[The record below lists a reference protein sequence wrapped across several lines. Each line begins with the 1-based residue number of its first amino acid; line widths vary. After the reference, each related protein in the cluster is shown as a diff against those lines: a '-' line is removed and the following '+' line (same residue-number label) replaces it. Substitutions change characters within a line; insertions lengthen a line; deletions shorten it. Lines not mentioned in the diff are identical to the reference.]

1 MWVSKASKIGC
12 LGALVG
18 ILGFGVDASAATITF
33 NLDCVLNSTPCSPTS
48 SFGSVTLTDGSGANA
63 GKVEVA
69 VNLAGSGQKFKDL
82 LFNFT
87 GPETSFTS
95 SDGQTI
101 AFGADAFAIN
111 PYNGLF
117 DLSGMGGLGWNGS
130 DPYSTF
136 VSSSQGA
143 ISVADF
149 IATDSSGGQ
158 GVYVAMHI
166 QNIGDANGQTCTG
179 NATGTNCVPGMT
191 GPGSLKIGGRIDTT
205 SRRRSRPRW
214 CFLGTDSGG
223 ARRAKRRVRSS
234 EKCQAARVQA
244 PIGLA

>member
-1 MWVSKASKIGC
+1 MWVSKFSRGAVC

-18 ILGFGVDASAATITF
+18 LLGFGGDAQAASITF
-33 NLDCVLNSTPCSPTS
+33 NLDCVLNTTPCAPTS
-48 SFGSVTLTDGSGANA
+48 VFGTVTLTDGTGANT

-82 LFNFT
+82 LFNFS

-95 SDGQTI
+95 SDGQTL
-101 AFGADAFAIN
+101 AFGANAFAIN

-136 VSSSQGA
+136 VGSPQGA

-149 IATDSSGGQ
+149 IAKDSSGGQ
-158 GVYVAMHI
+158 GVYVALHI
-166 QNIGDANGQTCTG
+166 QNIGDANGGNCTG
-179 NATGTNCVPGMT
+179 NATGTNCAPGVT
-191 GPGSLKIGGRIDTT
+191 GPGSLKIGGRIDTSTIPAPEPT
-205 SRRRSRPRW
+205 SMVL
-214 CFLGTDSGG
+214 LGTGLLAG
-223 ARRAKRRVRSS
+223 AWRAKRRSR
-234 EKCQAARVQA
+234 
-244 PIGLA
+244 